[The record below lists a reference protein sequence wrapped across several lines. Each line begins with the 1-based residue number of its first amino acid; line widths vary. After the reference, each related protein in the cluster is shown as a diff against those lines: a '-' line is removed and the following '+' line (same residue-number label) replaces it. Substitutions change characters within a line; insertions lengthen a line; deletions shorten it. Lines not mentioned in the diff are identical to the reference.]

1 MFKKLIE
8 KLQSLATERKSF
20 DPSRFNDPIAMQTQ
34 WTPAKRGGTN
44 FRTHKLVEVD
54 INRLEFKAS
63 VGAKI
68 YCSIFLFV
76 GIAIMIIFFVV
87 EIASGIFTLDPE
99 MIFPLVMGLVFAVVG
114 GGLFYYVT
122 TPIVFDKY
130 KGSFW
135 RGRKGP
141 DDVSDRRE
149 LKHYTELENI
159 HALQLLSEYCSG
171 NKSSYYSYEL
181 NLVLKDGSRI
191 NVIDHGNQK
200 KLRED
205 AQTLS
210 GFLGKPLWDAT

>member
-8 KLQSLATERKSF
+8 KLQSFATDRKTF
-20 DPSRFNDPIAMQTQ
+20 DPARFNDPIALQIQ
-34 WTPAKRGGTN
+34 WTPAKSGGTN

-54 INRLEFKAS
+54 INRVEFKAS
-63 VGAKI
+63 VAAKLF
-68 YCSIFLFV
+68 CSIFMFV
-76 GIAIMIIFFVV
+76 GIATMIIFFVV
-87 EIASGIFTLDPE
+87 ELSSGKITLDSE

-114 GGLFYYVT
+114 GSLFYYVT

-135 RGRKGP
+135 RDRKGP
-141 DDVSDRRE
+141 DDVGDRRE

-159 HALQLLSEYCSG
+159 HALQLLSEFCSG
-171 NKSSYYSYEL
+171 KSSYYSYEL
-181 NLVLKDGSRI
+181 NLVLKDGRRI
-191 NVIDHGNQK
+191 NVVDHGNLK

-210 GFLGKPLWDAT
+210 GFLGKLIWDAI